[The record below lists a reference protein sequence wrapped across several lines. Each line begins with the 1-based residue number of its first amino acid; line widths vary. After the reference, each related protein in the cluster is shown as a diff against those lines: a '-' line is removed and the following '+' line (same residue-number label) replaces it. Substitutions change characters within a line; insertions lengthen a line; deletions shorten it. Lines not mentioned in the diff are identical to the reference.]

1 MKTALRAALLLV
13 LLLLPGCM
21 SAPDVPAAVL
31 ESPAPATVPATAT
44 PEPTPTATPEPT
56 PEPTP
61 PATPYPGEVRR
72 GYHISTVILQQGE
85 NADFSPQETA
95 GRDERLLQFPSLR
108 LPQGRLYSI
117 TWEGEG
123 CYPYALEVSSEDQAA
138 LIAAL
143 ESASA
148 TPCDLPVAYPI
159 LNLCWVSAR
168 GDVLFL
174 DLALD
179 TLDGREG
186 VRCETDYRSEL
197 QETKYFSESVYF
209 LEGEELR
216 ALLARLTERE
226 ELPVFSREDV
236 ERIEYIYHYYFE
248 NKPIVLNEE
257 QEDLVLRIY
266 EAGLVEP
273 GLEKVSI
280 LGECR
285 IVLKDGR
292 VVHGL
297 LESGFIG
304 LEDTLM
310 LVPEDLQDEL
320 SDMLYEFYQLNEEW
334 FGD

>member
-1 MKTALRAALLLV
+1 MKNALRAALLLLA
-13 LLLLPGCM
+13 LLLLPGCT

-31 ESPAPATVPATAT
+31 ESPAPATAT
-44 PEPTPTATPEPT
+44 PEPTPAATPEPT

-72 GYHISTVILQQGE
+72 GYAISTVILQQGE

-95 GRDERLLQFPSLR
+95 GRDERLLQFSGLR
-108 LPQGRLYSI
+108 LPQGRLYS
-117 TWEGEG
+117 TAWEGEG
-123 CYPYALEVSSEDQAA
+123 CYPYLIDLSAEDQAA
-138 LIAAL
+138 VIAAL
-143 ESASA
+143 ERAPA
-148 TPCDLPVAYPI
+148 TPCDLTAVYPS

-186 VRCETDYRSEL
+186 VRCEIDYQSEL

-209 LEGEELR
+209 LE
-216 ALLARLTERE
+216 
-226 ELPVFSREDV
+226 S
-236 ERIEYIYHYYFE
+236 
-248 NKPIVLNEE
+248 EE
-257 QEDLVLRIY
+257 QADLVLRIC

-285 IVLKDGR
+285 IVLQDGR
-292 VVHGL
+292 VLHGL
-297 LESGFIG
+297 LENDFLG
-304 LEDTLM
+304 LENTLM
-310 LVPEDLQDEL
+310 RIPDDLQDEL
-320 SDMLYEFYQLNEEW
+320 QDILNEFQET
-334 FGD
+334 GEALYGG

>member
-1 MKTALRAALLLV
+1 MKNALRAALLLLA
-13 LLLLPGCM
+13 LLLLPGCT

-31 ESPAPATVPATAT
+31 ESPAPATAT
-44 PEPTPTATPEPT
+44 PEPTPAATPEPT

-72 GYHISTVILQQGE
+72 GYAISTVILQQGE

-95 GRDERLLQFPSLR
+95 GRDERLLQFSGLR
-108 LPQGRLYSI
+108 LPQGRLYS
-117 TWEGEG
+117 TAWEGEG
-123 CYPYALEVSSEDQAA
+123 CYPYLIDLSAEDQAA
-138 LIAAL
+138 VIAAL
-143 ESASA
+143 ERAPA
-148 TPCDLPVAYPI
+148 TPCDLTAVYPS

-186 VRCETDYRSEL
+186 VRCEIDYQSEL

-209 LEGEELR
+209 LE
-216 ALLARLTERE
+216 
-226 ELPVFSREDV
+226 S
-236 ERIEYIYHYYFE
+236 
-248 NKPIVLNEE
+248 EE
-257 QEDLVLRIY
+257 QADLVLRIC

-285 IVLKDGR
+285 IVLQDGR
-292 VVHGL
+292 VLHGL
-297 LESGFIG
+297 LENGFLG
-304 LEDTLM
+304 LENTLM
-310 LVPEDLQDEL
+310 RIPEDLQDEL
-320 SDMLYEFYQLNEEW
+320 QGILNEFRET
-334 FGD
+334 GEALYGG

>member
-1 MKTALRAALLLV
+1 MKNALRAALLLLA
-13 LLLLPGCM
+13 LLLLPGCT
-21 SAPDVPAAVL
+21 SAPEVPAAVL
-31 ESPAPATVPATAT
+31 ESSAPATAT

-72 GYHISTVILQQGE
+72 GYAISTVILQQGE

-95 GRDERLLQFPSLR
+95 GRDERLLQFSGLR
-108 LPQGRLYSI
+108 LPQGRLYS
-117 TWEGEG
+117 TAWEGEG
-123 CYPYALEVSSEDQAA
+123 CYPYLIDLSAEDQAA
-138 LIAAL
+138 VVAAL
-143 ESASA
+143 ERAPA
-148 TPCDLPVAYPI
+148 TPCDLSVAYPS

-186 VRCETDYRSEL
+186 VRCEIDYQSEL

-209 LEGEELR
+209 LE
-216 ALLARLTERE
+216 
-226 ELPVFSREDV
+226 S
-236 ERIEYIYHYYFE
+236 
-248 NKPIVLNEE
+248 EE
-257 QEDLVLRIY
+257 QADLVLRIC

-285 IVLKDGR
+285 IVLQDGR
-292 VVHGL
+292 VLHGL
-297 LESGFIG
+297 LENDFLG
-304 LEDTLM
+304 LENMLM
-310 LVPEDLQDEL
+310 RIPDDLRDEL
-320 SDMLYEFYQLNEEW
+320 QGILNEFRET
-334 FGD
+334 GEALYGG